1 MKVAVVGVGAVGG
14 YFGGRLAEAGEDV
27 TFIARGKTLAALRER
42 GLVVESING
51 DFTIHP
57 ARATNAPSEVGE
69 VDVVL
74 FGVKA
79 WQVSEAAHSA
89 RPLFGSDTCALPL
102 QNGVEAP
109 ELLARVVG
117 RERVLGGL
125 CKIFAQLAEPG
136 RVLHLG
142 VEPSIDFGELDDR
155 GSPRVAALLAA
166 FERAGVRARSP
177 QSIQA
182 AMWEKFLMIVAT
194 SAVSAA
200 TRTTLGTV
208 RELPVTRQLLAD
220 SMREIWRLA
229 RERGVPVRDDAV
241 DRTLDFVDGLP
252 HEATPSMQR
261 DILAGRPSE
270 LEAQVGA
277 VVRLAAQSAV
287 EVPVNAVLY
296 ATLLPAELSARSL
309 ESAAESLET
318 G

>member
-1 MKVAVVGVGAVGG
+1 MGG
-14 YFGGRLAEAGEDV
+14 YFAGRLAEAGNEV
-27 TFIARGKTLAALRER
+27 TFVARGPTLTALEDR

-57 ARATNAPSEVGE
+57 ARAVENPSSVGE

-79 WQVSEAAHSA
+79 WQVEEAAQSA
-89 RPLFGSDTCALPL
+89 LPMFGRETCALPL

-109 ELLARVVG
+109 EVLARVVG

-136 RVLHLG
+136 RVQHLG

-155 GSPRVAALLAA
+155 PSERVEAIRRA
-166 FERAGVRARSP
+166 FDHAGVRARTP
-177 QSIQA
+177 PSIQG

-194 SAVSAA
+194 SAVSAV
-200 TRTTLGTV
+200 TRATLGEV
-208 RELPVTRQLLAD
+208 RGLAASRRLLED
-220 SMREIWRLA
+220 SMGEIWRLA
-229 RERGVPVRDDAV
+229 RTRGVPVREDAV
-241 DRTLDFVDGLP
+241 ERTLDFVDQLP
-252 HEATPSMQR
+252 EEATPSMQR
-261 DILAGRPSE
+261 DILSGRPSE

-277 VVRLAAQSAV
+277 VVRLAAESGV
-287 EVPVNAVLY
+287 DVPVNAFLY
-296 ATLLPAELSARSL
+296 AALLPAELKARGQS
-309 ESAAESLET
+309 

>member
-1 MKVAVVGVGAVGG
+1 MRVAVVGVGAVGG
-14 YFGGRLAEAGEDV
+14 YFAGRLAEAGNDV
-27 TFIARGKTLAALRER
+27 TFVARGRTLTALQER

-57 ARATNAPSEVGE
+57 ARALEDPAAAGE

-79 WQVSEAAHSA
+79 WQVEEAARSA
-89 RPLFGSDTCALPL
+89 LPLFGSRTCALPL

-109 ELLARVVG
+109 EVLARVVG

-155 GSPRVAALLAA
+155 PSERVQAIQRA
-166 FERAGVRARSP
+166 FDNAGVRARTP
-177 QSIQA
+177 PSIQA

-194 SAVSAA
+194 SAVSAV
-200 TRTTLGTV
+200 TRTTLGEV
-208 RELPVTRQLLAD
+208 RDLDSSRRLMEE
-220 SMREIWRLA
+220 SMREIWSLA
-229 RERGVPVRDDAV
+229 RARGVQIREDAV
-241 DRTLDFVDGLP
+241 ERTLAFVEGLP

-270 LEAQVGA
+270 IDAQVGA
-277 VVRLAAQSAV
+277 VVRLASQSDV
-287 EVPVNAVLY
+287 EVPVNSFLY
-296 ATLLPAELSARSL
+296 AALLPAELSARQRRD
-309 ESAAESLET
+309 
-318 G
+318 